1 MWQSLCACSA
11 QVAEFELVADSAWYP
26 TVTYWAQTI
35 DVGSIFAAMPFLDF
49 NLFLHCASQLKD
61 DILQLQPQHSFH
73 GRWHV
78 GNDED
83 NGEY

>member
-1 MWQSLCACSA
+1 M
-11 QVAEFELVADSAWYP
+11 
-26 TVTYWAQTI
+26 
-35 DVGSIFAAMPFLDF
+35 DVGSIFAAMLFLDL

-73 GRWHV
+73 GRWQA